1 MASIFTRII
10 AGEIP
15 GRLVWADDTCVVMVD
30 IRPLH
35 EGHCLVIP
43 RAEVDHW
50 IDLAPEEGSH
60 LMEVAGHVGRA
71 QHEAFVCGRI
81 GMLIAGFEVPH
92 THVHVVPIDDMG
104 DLDFRNA
111 DPSVDAAE
119 LDRVADR
126 LRQQLSDHGHGEAV
140 GRATA

>member
-1 MASIFTRII
+1 
-10 AGEIP
+10 
-15 GRLVWADDTCVVMVD
+15 
-30 IRPLH
+30 
-35 EGHCLVIP
+35 HCLVIP

-50 IDLAPEEGSH
+50 IDLAPEEGAH